1 MCATKKSNEGS
12 SESSRRQRG
21 GSDDVDVHYGE
32 GRSSGTQRGQRLA
45 KDFPSPPPPRI
56 AVRRE
61 SKQSDGPTRSS
72 TETPLGRPALL
83 SGRRGRLGDSDRD
96 SRCSQTPR
104 RTKALPEKKREK
116 RTARCRER
124 GRSAIRVYYLALRAG
139 RKEGS
144 TRSLKPTG
152 KNVKATRFK
161 YEIWGRD
168 APSLGSRPST
178 VGVLVLLHGAAYP
191 PPPPPP
197 PQGSVSL
204 RTEAFWAEMQ
214 ARSGRIS
221 RLARLGFPLGPTAD
235 WRSPDAYA
243 DGGPAVMRIPR
254 REFYCPSISLLAR
267 PRWLRVTR
275 RGD

>member
-1 MCATKKSNEGS
+1 MLDKGKQRGQLGN
-12 SESSRRQRG
+12 RRQRG
-21 GSDDVDVHYGE
+21 GSDDVDVHDGE
-32 GRSSGTQRGQRLA
+32 GRSSRTQRGQRLA
-45 KDFPSPPPPRI
+45 KDFPSPLPPCI

-83 SGRRGRLGDSDRD
+83 SGRRGRLGDPTVIHVARK
-96 SRCSQTPR
+96 RPVAPKNYR
-104 RTKALPEKKREK
+104 RRKEKKEHAVPR
-116 RTARCRER
+116 ARSLGNPR
-124 GRSAIRVYYLALRAG
+124 ILPRAG

-197 PQGSVSL
+197 LPPRGSPSDRGFLGRNASSERKDLSL
-204 RTEAFWAEMQ
+204 GTLGLLAWADC
-214 ARSGRIS
+214 
-221 RLARLGFPLGPTAD
+221 RLAL
-235 WRSPDAYA
+235 
-243 DGGPAVMRIPR
+243 V
-254 REFYCPSISLLAR
+254 
-267 PRWLRVTR
+267 
-275 RGD
+275 